1 MRIFVV
7 ALADNGRSGKKI
19 GCDDS
24 IIGVE
29 REISRT
35 VAPLRAAMGELLS
48 IHDPYYGESG
58 LYNALYRS
66 SLAIQSLG
74 IDAQGQATV
83 KLTGELMI
91 GGVCDDPRVFAQL
104 TETALQFSTVKGV
117 AVFINGRELSEVLS
131 EKG

>member
-1 MRIFVV
+1 MRIYLV
-7 ALADNGRSGKKI
+7 AMQDNGRSGKKI

-29 REISRT
+29 REVART
-35 VAPLRAAMGELLS
+35 VAPLRAALEQLLS
-48 IHDPYYGESG
+48 LHDPYYGESG

-66 SLAIQSLG
+66 SLALQSLA

-83 KLTGELMI
+83 KHSGALVV
-91 GGVCDDPRVFAQL
+91 GGACDDPRVFAQL
-104 TETALQFSTVKGV
+104 KETALQFSTVKGV
-117 AVFINGRELSEVLS
+117 TALVNGQELTEILS